1 MSKLQ
6 TPEFPVTVFFIHEKR
21 RIPFDTQL
29 KCPECQYIY
38 PNEKIKKHVCQIL
51 DNIKCKGCKH
61 DYPNKAMK
69 RHIYTYYKCKQYYEE
84 NENDKKELNK
94 ILKERKLN
102 DLDEQPYPMECLCIR
117 NIGKCHFC
125 DL

>member
-6 TPEFPVTVFFIHEKR
+6 ASEFPAKVFFINQTR
-21 RIPFDTQL
+21 RTSFDTEL
-29 KCPECQYIY
+29 KCPECQYVY
-38 PNEKIKKHVCQIL
+38 PNEKIKKHMCHIL
-51 DNIKCKGCKH
+51 DYIKCKGCKH

-69 RHIYTYYKCKQYYEE
+69 RHIFTYYKCKQYYEE

-102 DLDEQPYPMECLCIR
+102 DLDEEPHQVECLCIR
-117 NIGKCHFC
+117 KIGKCQFC
-125 DL
+125 YL